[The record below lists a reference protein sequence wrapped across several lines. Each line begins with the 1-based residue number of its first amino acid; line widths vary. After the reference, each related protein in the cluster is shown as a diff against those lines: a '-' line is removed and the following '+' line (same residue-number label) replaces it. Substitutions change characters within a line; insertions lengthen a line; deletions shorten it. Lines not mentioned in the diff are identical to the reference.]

1 VARGYV
7 SVVPDGDPLCVLL
20 LPGVLEEVPFAR
32 RGQDLLRAP
41 NVVAVEPA
49 RRAPGFLADQ
59 VARRLAK
66 RLPGPPRVLVAFREE
81 EYGLASAL
89 LARHPECELWYA
101 GDEGIP
107 GQRAALVFDP
117 ADDAAVAP
125 FQLNAELWD
134 RLEALGIASR

>member
-1 VARGYV
+1 M
-7 SVVPDGDPLCVLL
+7 PDGDPLCVLL

-49 RRAPGFLADQ
+49 RRAPSFLVDR
-59 VARRLAK
+59 VARRLAR

-81 EYGLASAL
+81 EYGLARAL

-101 GDEGIP
+101 GGEGLP
-107 GQRAALVFDP
+107 RARAALVFDP
-117 ADDAAVAP
+117 ADDPAAAP